1 MIQKRLR
8 ICFLLILLGLG
19 LTAHSQ
25 YSDHRNRKVDSL
37 ETLLNSENPPT
48 GENLIRAYDGL
59 MWGYIQTD
67 VEKSKEYA
75 QKALELSYE
84 INALN
89 ARVNALRIL
98 GLLAY
103 DGDDYDTAIDY
114 FNEALA
120 VTEQMK
126 GDKRYKE
133 SDIDDNL
140 SVLYGSI
147 ANVYNMEDKLHLAIH
162 YYQLA
167 LPIFEKYHWMES
179 MTILYH
185 NIGELYGSMG
195 NDIESE
201 RNYLKAVEA
210 SLASGDSLLIALP
223 HKGLAKL
230 YLDREDFAKA
240 EESAGIC
247 YDYYS
252 QHIEEEI
259 GDYVTTLLNLARIQ
273 LNKYHD
279 VDRAEAYVNEAVSHL
294 GHEMLSET
302 EGDIYNACCEIAM
315 ERKQWRKAEEYAW
328 KAINAGEF
336 LNYNDLGSYFYLTQI
351 YAELG
356 ETQKVKECV
365 ATLYGGM
372 RQFATESYQS
382 SLSQM
387 EVLYETE
394 KKQMAIEQLKKEK
407 QWLTSSTILI
417 AIVLVMVALVFF
429 LLWRSVRQ
437 SKKNAVVE
445 AKLEGEL
452 TERVRIARDLHDRMG
467 GLLTGI
473 KQHVAQG
480 SEEAAL
486 TDEAIAE
493 MRNVAHH
500 LLPESLKRNGLR
512 VALRDY
518 CQTMKNVR
526 FAFVGED
533 RRVEHEEVVYCIVHE
548 LVNNAVKSADASRID
563 VQLVVDQTATIIN
576 VSDNGNG
583 RIDLANDNGFGLRGI
598 RERVEAIGGQMD
610 IYSKPDMGSEI
621 NIVFQNER
629 KDD

>member
-1 MIQKRLR
+1 MKNSLR
-8 ICFLLILLGLG
+8 YILLLFCLLCLFGS
-19 LTAHSQ
+19 ARAQ
-25 YSDHRNRKVDSL
+25 YADHRNRKVDSL
-37 ETLLNSENPPT
+37 ETLLNSENPPK
-48 GENLIRAYDGL
+48 GESLMRAYDGL
-59 MWGYIQTD
+59 MCGYLQTD
-67 VEKSKEYA
+67 GEKSKEYA

-84 INALN
+84 INAIN
-89 ARVNALRIL
+89 ARANALRIL
-98 GLLAY
+98 GLLSY
-103 DGDDYDTAIDY
+103 GGDDYDKAIEY

-126 GDKRYKE
+126 GDKRYRE
-133 SDIDDNL
+133 SDINDNL

-147 ANVYNMEDKLHLAIH
+147 ANVYNMEDKAHLAIH

-201 RNYLKAVEA
+201 RNYLMAVEA
-210 SLASGDSLLIALP
+210 SLATGDSLFIALP

-240 EESAGIC
+240 EESAQIC

-252 QHIEEEI
+252 HHIEEEI

-279 VDRAEAYVNEAVSHL
+279 VDRAEAYVNEAVSLL

-328 KAINAGEF
+328 KAIDAGEF
-336 LNYNDLGSYFYLTQI
+336 LSYNDLGSYFYLTKI
-351 YAELG
+351 YAEMG

-365 ATLYGGM
+365 TTIYGGM

-394 KKQMAIEQLKKEK
+394 KKQLAIEQLKKEK

-417 AIVLVMVALVFF
+417 AIVLIMIALLFF
-429 LLWRSVRQ
+429 LLWRNVRQ
-437 SKKNAVVE
+437 SKKNAIVK
-445 AKLEGEL
+445 AKLDGEL
-452 TERVRIARDLHDRMG
+452 SERVRIARDLHDRLG
-467 GLLTGI
+467 GMLTAI
-473 KQHVAQG
+473 KLNVTPDSQ
-480 SEEAAL
+480 AASL
-486 TDEAIAE
+486 TDEAISE

-500 LLPESLKRNGLR
+500 LLPEALRRYGLR
-512 VALRDY
+512 TALRDY
-518 CQTMKNVR
+518 CQTMKKVS
-526 FAFVGED
+526 FAFVGEE
-533 RRVEHEEVVYCIVHE
+533 RPIENEEVIYCIVHE
-548 LVNNAVKSADASRID
+548 LVNNAVKSAEAEHIR
-563 VQLVVDQTATIIN
+563 VQLLVDEASATVN
-576 VSDNGNG
+576 VTDDGNG
-583 RIDLANDNGFGLRGI
+583 RIDLESEGSGLRNI
-598 RERVEAIGGQMD
+598 RDRVEALGGTMNV
-610 IYSKPDMGSEI
+610 YAKPDEGSEI
-621 NIVFQNER
+621 NIEF
-629 KDD
+629 KK

>member
-1 MIQKRLR
+1 MKNSLR
-8 ICFLLILLGLG
+8 YILLLFFLLCLFGS
-19 LTAHSQ
+19 ARAQ
-25 YSDHRNRKVDSL
+25 YADHRNRKVDSL
-37 ETLLNSENPPT
+37 ETLLNSENPPK
-48 GENLIRAYDGL
+48 GESLMRAYDGL
-59 MWGYIQTD
+59 MCGYLQTD
-67 VEKSKEYA
+67 GEKSKEYA

-84 INALN
+84 INAIN
-89 ARVNALRIL
+89 ARANALRIL
-98 GLLAY
+98 GLLSY
-103 DGDDYDTAIDY
+103 GSDDYDKAIEY

-126 GDKRYKE
+126 GDKRYRE

-147 ANVYNMEDKLHLAIH
+147 ANVYNMEDKAHLAIH

-201 RNYLKAVEA
+201 RNYLMAVEA
-210 SLASGDSLLIALP
+210 SLATGDSLFIALP

-240 EESAGIC
+240 EESAQIC

-252 QHIEEEI
+252 HHIEEEI

-279 VDRAEAYVNEAVSHL
+279 VDRAEAYVNEAVSLL

-328 KAINAGEF
+328 KAIDAGEF
-336 LNYNDLGSYFYLTQI
+336 LSYNDLGSYFYLTKI
-351 YAELG
+351 YAEMG

-365 ATLYGGM
+365 TTIYGGM

-394 KKQMAIEQLKKEK
+394 KKQLAIEQLKKEK

-417 AIVLVMVALVFF
+417 AIVLIMIALLFF
-429 LLWRSVRQ
+429 LLWRNVRQ
-437 SKKNAVVE
+437 SKKNAIVK
-445 AKLEGEL
+445 AKLDGEL
-452 TERVRIARDLHDRMG
+452 SERVRIARDLHDRLG
-467 GLLTGI
+467 GMLTAI
-473 KQHVAQG
+473 KLNVTPDSQ
-480 SEEAAL
+480 AASL
-486 TDEAIAE
+486 TDEAISE

-500 LLPESLKRNGLR
+500 LLPEALRRYGLR
-512 VALRDY
+512 TALRDY
-518 CQTMKNVR
+518 CQTMKKVS
-526 FAFVGED
+526 FAFVGEE
-533 RRVEHEEVVYCIVHE
+533 RPIENEEVIYCIVHE
-548 LVNNAVKSADASRID
+548 LVNNAVKSAEAEHIR
-563 VQLVVDQTATIIN
+563 VQLLVDEASATVN
-576 VSDNGNG
+576 VTDDGNG
-583 RIDLANDNGFGLRGI
+583 RIDLESEGSGLRNI
-598 RERVEAIGGQMD
+598 RDRVEALGGTMNV
-610 IYSKPDMGSEI
+610 YAKPDEGSEI
-621 NIVFQNER
+621 NIEF
-629 KDD
+629 KK

>member
-1 MIQKRLR
+1 MKNSLR
-8 ICFLLILLGLG
+8 YILLSFCLLCLFGS
-19 LTAHSQ
+19 ARAQ
-25 YSDHRNRKVDSL
+25 YADHRNRKVDSL
-37 ETLLNSENPPT
+37 ETLLNSENPPK
-48 GENLIRAYDGL
+48 GESLMRAYDGL
-59 MWGYIQTD
+59 MCGYLQTD
-67 VEKSKEYA
+67 GEKSKEYA

-84 INALN
+84 INAIN
-89 ARVNALRIL
+89 ARANALRIL
-98 GLLAY
+98 GLLSY
-103 DGDDYDTAIDY
+103 GGDDYDKAIEY

-126 GDKRYKE
+126 GDKRYRE

-147 ANVYNMEDKLHLAIH
+147 ANVYNMEDKAHLAIH

-201 RNYLKAVEA
+201 RNYLMAVEA
-210 SLASGDSLLIALP
+210 SLATGDSLFIALP

-240 EESAGIC
+240 EESAQIC

-252 QHIEEEI
+252 HHIEEEI
-259 GDYVTTLLNLARIQ
+259 GDYVTTLLNMARIQ

-279 VDRAEAYVNEAVSHL
+279 VDRAEAYVNEAVSLL

-328 KAINAGEF
+328 KAIDAGEF
-336 LNYNDLGSYFYLTQI
+336 LSYNDLGSYFYLTKI
-351 YAELG
+351 YAEMG

-365 ATLYGGM
+365 TTIYGGM

-394 KKQMAIEQLKKEK
+394 KKQLAIEQLKKEK

-417 AIVLVMVALVFF
+417 AIVLIMIALLFF
-429 LLWRSVRQ
+429 LLWRNVRQ
-437 SKKNAVVE
+437 SKKNAIVK
-445 AKLEGEL
+445 AKLDGEL
-452 TERVRIARDLHDRMG
+452 SERVRIARDLHDRLG
-467 GLLTGI
+467 GMLTAI
-473 KQHVAQG
+473 KLNVTPDSQ
-480 SEEAAL
+480 AASL
-486 TDEAIAE
+486 TDEAISE

-500 LLPESLKRNGLR
+500 LLPEALRRYGLR
-512 VALRDY
+512 TALRDY
-518 CQTMKNVR
+518 CQTMKKVS
-526 FAFVGED
+526 FAFVGEE
-533 RRVEHEEVVYCIVHE
+533 RPIENEEVIYCIVHE
-548 LVNNAVKSADASRID
+548 LVNNAVKSAEAEHIR
-563 VQLVVDQTATIIN
+563 VQLLVDEASATVN
-576 VSDNGNG
+576 VTDDGNG
-583 RIDLANDNGFGLRGI
+583 RIDLESEGSGLRNI
-598 RERVEAIGGQMD
+598 RDRVEALGGTMNV
-610 IYSKPDMGSEI
+610 YAKPDEGSEI
-621 NIVFQNER
+621 NIEF
-629 KDD
+629 KK

>member
-1 MIQKRLR
+1 MKNSLR
-8 ICFLLILLGLG
+8 YILLLFCLLCLFGS
-19 LTAHSQ
+19 ARAQ
-25 YSDHRNRKVDSL
+25 YADHRNRKVDSL
-37 ETLLNSENPPT
+37 ETLLNSENPPK
-48 GENLIRAYDGL
+48 GESLMRAYDGL
-59 MWGYIQTD
+59 MCGYLQTD
-67 VEKSKEYA
+67 GEKSKEYA

-84 INALN
+84 INAIN
-89 ARVNALRIL
+89 ARANALRIL
-98 GLLAY
+98 GLLSY
-103 DGDDYDTAIDY
+103 GGDDYDKAIEY

-126 GDKRYKE
+126 GDKRYRE

-147 ANVYNMEDKLHLAIH
+147 ANVYNMEDKAHLAIH

-201 RNYLKAVEA
+201 RNYLMAVEA
-210 SLASGDSLLIALP
+210 SLATGDSLFIALP

-240 EESAGIC
+240 EESAQIC

-252 QHIEEEI
+252 HHIEEEI

-279 VDRAEAYVNEAVSHL
+279 VDRAEAYVNEAVSLL

-328 KAINAGEF
+328 KAIDAGEF
-336 LNYNDLGSYFYLTQI
+336 LSYNDLGSYFYLTKI
-351 YAELG
+351 YAEMG

-365 ATLYGGM
+365 TTIYGGM

-394 KKQMAIEQLKKEK
+394 KKQLAIEQLKKEK

-417 AIVLVMVALVFF
+417 AIVLIMIALLFF
-429 LLWRSVRQ
+429 LLWRNVRQ
-437 SKKNAVVE
+437 SKKNAIVK
-445 AKLEGEL
+445 AKLDGEL
-452 TERVRIARDLHDRMG
+452 SERVRIARDLHDRLG
-467 GLLTGI
+467 GMLTAI
-473 KQHVAQG
+473 KLNVTPDSQ
-480 SEEAAL
+480 AASL
-486 TDEAIAE
+486 TDEAISE

-500 LLPESLKRNGLR
+500 FLPEALRRYGLR
-512 VALRDY
+512 TALRDY
-518 CQTMKNVR
+518 CQTMKKVS
-526 FAFVGED
+526 FAFVGEE
-533 RRVEHEEVVYCIVHE
+533 RPIENEEVIYCIVHE
-548 LVNNAVKSADASRID
+548 LVNNAVKSAEAEHIR
-563 VQLVVDQTATIIN
+563 VQLLVDEASATVN
-576 VSDNGNG
+576 VTDDGNG
-583 RIDLANDNGFGLRGI
+583 RIDLESEGSGLRNI
-598 RERVEAIGGQMD
+598 RDRVEALGGTMNV
-610 IYSKPDMGSEI
+610 YAKPDEGSEI
-621 NIVFQNER
+621 NIEF
-629 KDD
+629 KK